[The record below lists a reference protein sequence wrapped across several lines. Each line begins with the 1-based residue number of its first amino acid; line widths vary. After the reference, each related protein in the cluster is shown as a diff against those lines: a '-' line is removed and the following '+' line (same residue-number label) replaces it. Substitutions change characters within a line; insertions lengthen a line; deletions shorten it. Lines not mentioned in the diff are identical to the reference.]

1 MLQQGDEM
9 TGRKTI
15 VVALGGNAI
24 IEEGTEGTIEQQFA
38 NTRKS
43 LDAIVGM
50 IQEGHKVVLTHGN
63 GPQAGVHLI
72 RNEAASAQVPP
83 SPLNVIVADTQGSM
97 GYMIAQCL
105 SNALL
110 KAGVK
115 KDVVTVITQV
125 EVDPADPS
133 MQNPTKYVGPFY
145 KAEQVKKMRER
156 GWVIKE
162 DPGRGFRRVVPSPI
176 PLDVIEKET
185 IKDLIDDGKV
195 VIAVGGGG
203 VPVKREADGTLSGVD
218 AVIDKDRAS
227 ALLANLIG
235 ADELVILTGVDR
247 VAINFKK
254 PDQKFFDRMTVAE
267 CEQYL
272 KEGQFPKGS
281 MGPKIE
287 AACDFIKRGGDK
299 VVITT
304 MENATLAVDGR
315 AGTVI
320 TE

>member
-1 MLQQGDEM
+1 M

-72 RNEAASAQVPP
+72 RNEAASSQVPP

-145 KAEQVKKMRER
+145 KAEQVEKMRER

-176 PLDVIEKET
+176 PLDVVEKET
-185 IKDLIDDGKV
+185 IKDLIDDGKI

-203 VPVKREADGTLSGVD
+203 VPVKRETDGTLSGVD

-254 PDQKFFDRMTVAE
+254 PDQKFFDRMKVAE

-320 TE
+320 TA

>member
-1 MLQQGDEM
+1 MS
-9 TGRKTI
+9 RKTI

-24 IEEGTEGTIEQQFA
+24 IDEGSEGTVDQQFE

-43 LDAIVGM
+43 MAAIVGM

-72 RNEAASAQVPP
+72 RNEAASNQVAPAT
-83 SPLNVIVADTQGSM
+83 LNVIVADTQGSM
-97 GYMIAQCL
+97 GYMLAQCL
-105 SNALL
+105 GNALL
-110 KAGVK
+110 AAGVK

-125 EVDPADPS
+125 EVDPKDPS
-133 MQNPTKYVGPFY
+133 MVNPSKYVGPFF
-145 KAEQVKKMRER
+145 KAEQVEALKSR
-156 GWVIKE
+156 GWIMKE
-162 DPGRGFRRVVPSPI
+162 DPGRGYRRVVASPL
-176 PLDVIEKET
+176 PLDVVEKDT

-203 VPVKREADGTLSGVD
+203 VPVERLANGSLKGVD

-247 VAINFKK
+247 VAINYKK
-254 PDQKFFDRMTVAE
+254 PDMKYFDKMTLAE
-267 CEQYL
+267 CD
-272 KEGQFPKGS
+272 KFMAEGQFPKGS

-287 AACDFIKRGGDK
+287 AACDFVRRGGDK
-299 VVITT
+299 VVITDL
-304 MENATLAVDGR
+304 EHATAAVDGK

-320 TE
+320 TK

>member
-1 MLQQGDEM
+1 MLN
-9 TGRKTI
+9 RKTI

-43 LDAIVGM
+43 LAAIVGM
-50 IQEGHKVVLTHGN
+50 ISEGHKVVLTHGN

-72 RNEAASAQVPP
+72 RNEAASSQVPP
-83 SPLNVIVADTQGSM
+83 SPLGVIVADTQGSM

-110 KAGVK
+110 KEGVR
-115 KDVVTVITQV
+115 KDVVTIVTQV
-125 EVDPADPS
+125 EVDPEDPS
-133 MQNPTKYVGPFY
+133 MLNPTKYVGPFY
-145 KAEQVKKMRER
+145 KAEQVEKLRER
-156 GWVIKE
+156 GWLIKE
-162 DPGRGFRRVVPSPI
+162 DPGRGYRRVVPSPM
-176 PLDVIEKET
+176 PLDVIEKGV
-185 IKDLIDDGKV
+185 IKDLIDDGKI

-203 VPVKREADGTLSGVD
+203 VPVKREKDGTLSGVD

-227 ALLANLIG
+227 ALLANLID

-247 VAINFKK
+247 VAINFRK
-254 PDQKFFDRMTVAE
+254 PDQKYFDRMTVAE
-267 CEQYL
+267 CRQYL
-272 KEGQFPKGS
+272 AEGQFPKGS

-287 AACDFIKRGGDK
+287 AACDFVSRGGAK
-299 VVITT
+299 VIITT
-304 MENATLAVDGR
+304 MENATLAVDGK

-320 TE
+320 TA